1 MTVKTLRHL
10 EKNPTF
16 EELVA
21 TGETWKFPADLEI
34 YGRAAINFRNSFYGS
49 QLDPVGSVV
58 DENHD
63 EKVEKVLA
71 VMKQFAEQQAAR
83 KEQKREENRSMFAE
97 NLPRANTEA
106 EHAHPEVGT
115 QTSVPTASSGTQA
128 SASMASSGT
137 QASATT
143 ASSGTQ
149 ASAAR
154 EATNFGA
161 LGQAGSAPSFLE
173 KMARRQKQFPKEANH
188 FTHRMEINRA
198 RQEARQKADRGREL
212 NHKRQDAAAAAN
224 AARAQQFQI
233 NTPPLSPRSPPKS
246 LKEKYDQRLLR
257 ATAKRN
263 PKPEMHRAPRQETKT
278 KDILHQKRGLD
289 IKETEVAKKRPGL
302 VDRST
307 LRKRRRQ

>member
-21 TGETWKFPADLEI
+21 TGETWSFPADLEI

-97 NLPRANTEA
+97 NLPRGNTEA

-128 SASMASSGT
+128 SAS
-137 QASATT
+137 T

-149 ASAAR
+149 SSVPTAASSTQASASR

-212 NHKRQDAAAAAN
+212 NHKRQAQAN
-224 AARAQQFQI
+224 TAQQFQI

-246 LKEKYDQRLLR
+246 LKDKYDQRLLR

-263 PKPEMHRAPRQETKT
+263 PKPEMHRAPRQETK
-278 KDILHQKRGLD
+278 DILQQKRGLD
-289 IKETEVAKKRPGL
+289 IKITEAAKKRPGL
-302 VDRST
+302 LDRST
-307 LRKRRRQ
+307 LRKRRKQQ